1 MPRVKGGTVTRR
13 RHKKILKLTKG
24 QYGTRHRLFRRANEA
39 MMKSLWYAYRDRR
52 QRRRDLRRLW
62 ITRINAAARMNG
74 LSYSRFIYGL
84 KQANIE
90 LDRKSLADL
99 AVRDAETFGQIVEE
113 AQKAIA

>member
-52 QRRRDLRRLW
+52 RRRRDLRRLW
-62 ITRINAAARMNG
+62 ITRINAASRMNG
-74 LSYSRFIYGL
+74 MSYSRFIYAL

-90 LDRKSLADL
+90 LDRKSLADI
-99 AVRDAETFGQIVEE
+99 AVRDAETFSKIVEE
-113 AQKAIA
+113 AQQAIA